1 MSPIM
6 PSQPPGWSI
15 DVTIANGIKKIIKP
29 TLKYL
34 DTSKTIPVRQAD
46 KITIF
51 PAHWTGFGLKRSLN
65 LTLFTH
71 LIFLF

>member
-1 MSPIM
+1 M

-46 KITIF
+46 KITMAIDIT
-51 PAHWTGFGLKRSLN
+51 AQKIIISRRIGLASVSSEVS
-65 LTLFTH
+65 
-71 LIFLF
+71 I